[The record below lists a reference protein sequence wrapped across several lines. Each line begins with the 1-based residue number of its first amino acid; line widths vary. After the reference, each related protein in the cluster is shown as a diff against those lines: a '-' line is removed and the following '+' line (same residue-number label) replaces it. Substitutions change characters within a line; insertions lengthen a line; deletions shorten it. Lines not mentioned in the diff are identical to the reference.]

1 MYKLDYYKLDKH
13 IIEKYKL
20 DNHKLDKYKIEHI
33 IKKDA
38 RTFKVLASFLLFVLL
53 ILVTIFDRI

>member
-1 MYKLDYYKLDKH
+1 MYKLDYYKFDY
-13 IIEKYKL
+13 YKL
-20 DNHKLDKYKIEHI
+20 DKHKLDKYKIEHI